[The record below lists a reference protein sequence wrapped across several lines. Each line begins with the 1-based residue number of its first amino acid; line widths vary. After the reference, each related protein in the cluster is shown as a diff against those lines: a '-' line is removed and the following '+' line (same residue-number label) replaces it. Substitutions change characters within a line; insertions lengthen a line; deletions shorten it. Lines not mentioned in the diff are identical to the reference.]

1 MGCGCKGKT
10 STKINS
16 EAKASTAS
24 KKSLKFNEHAIKIL
38 RILFV
43 TILLTIALPLI
54 WILIVYIVIKSY
66 YGEPFDLGGII
77 HQFKDDDEEDIDEEE
92 INPEDYQLVGVDKID

>member
-1 MGCGCKGKT
+1 MGCGCKSKS

-16 EAKASTAS
+16 EANTSTAS
-24 KKSLKFNEHAIKIL
+24 KKTLKFKEHAIKIA
-38 RILFV
+38 RILVV
-43 TILLTIALPLI
+43 TTLLTIAIPLI
-54 WILIVYIVIKSY
+54 WLLIVYIVIKSY

-77 HQFKDDDEEDIDEEE
+77 HQMKDKGEDDIEEEE